1 MTQAEPRP
9 AAAVGQGAMLL
20 FGGDLT
26 SLLLKAL
33 DKCCGEKP
41 GAALASVNMAC
52 AKAVKSHHNLM
63 ERTRSAYNDTVK
75 EHLVSDLGS
84 LPDDVLI
91 DIDIALR
98 QEAHRRSQDWCAER
112 RWPDPAVA
120 STAGESVKFTLR
132 HVSYDALLQV
142 IAAVR
147 LEASHR
153 EARYAYRRFRLASAA
168 SGCRRTAA
176 SDSPRPL
183 QARIGR
189 FRQKFWATSR

>member
-52 AKAVKSHHNLM
+52 AKAVKSHHDLM

-98 QEAHRRSQDWCAER
+98 QEAHRGGLNSRRISKVHAQARVLRCLAASYRSRAAR
-112 RWPDPAVA
+112 
-120 STAGESVKFTLR
+120 GEPPRSEICVQ
-132 HVSYDALLQV
+132 ALQ
-142 IAAVR
+142 AR
-147 LEASHR
+147 LGRIRLSP
-153 EARYAYRRFRLASAA
+153 YGRFRLASAA
-168 SGCRRTAA
+168 AGSH
-176 SDSPRPL
+176 RPL
-183 QARIGR
+183 QAKVLGH
-189 FRQKFWATSR
+189 